1 VRRGKEAG
9 LALTL
14 ALLVSVAALLTVPG
28 FAGAKGKILSSGP
41 INLPIPND
49 APTGVFSPIAFGKK
63 GTVKDINVG
72 VRISHPNV
80 GQINLYLFKGEK
92 YVPLATTV
100 GTPGNDFGSGSADC
114 NGVFTVFDGAAPTF
128 IQTGAPPFNGAY
140 RPQASLGLFDGD
152 QSKGKWRLFAY
163 DATAGTSG
171 NINCWVLGI
180 NYKKKKK

>member
-1 VRRGKEAG
+1 MRRGREVR
-9 LALTL
+9 LA
-14 ALLVSVAALLTVPG
+14 AALLAVGAVAMLALPG
-28 FAGAKGKILSSGP
+28 VAGAKSRTFSSGP
-41 INLPIPND
+41 INRPIPND
-49 APTGVFSPIAFGKK
+49 DPVGVFAPIKVGKK
-63 GTVKDINVG
+63 GKVKDVNVA

-80 GQINLYLFKGEK
+80 SQLNLYLFKGEK

-100 GTPGNDFGSGSADC
+100 GTPGNDFGSGTADC

-152 QSKGKWRLFAY
+152 QSKGNWKLIAY

-171 NINCWVLGI
+171 NIDCWVLGM

>member
-1 VRRGKEAG
+1 MRRGKGAG
-9 LALTL
+9 VALTL
-14 ALLVSVAALLTVPG
+14 AVLVSATALLAIPG
-28 FAGAKGKILSSGP
+28 FAGAKSKILSSGP

-49 APTGVFSPIAFGKK
+49 APTGVFSPIGFGKK
-63 GTVKDINVG
+63 GTVRDINVG

-80 GQINLYLFKGEK
+80 GQLNLYLFKGEK

-100 GTPGNDFGSGSADC
+100 GTPGNDFGSGTADC

-128 IQTGAPPFNGAY
+128 IQTGRPPFNGAY
-140 RPQASLGLFDGD
+140 RPQGSLGLFDGD

-163 DATAGTSG
+163 DATAGTAG